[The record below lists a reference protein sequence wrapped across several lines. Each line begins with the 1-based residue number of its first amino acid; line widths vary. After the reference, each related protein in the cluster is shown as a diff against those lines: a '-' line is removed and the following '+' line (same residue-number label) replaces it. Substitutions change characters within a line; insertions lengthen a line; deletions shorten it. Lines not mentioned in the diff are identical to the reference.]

1 GASGARRAAGASGS
15 GPQITTRA
23 VLLLSVVVLLIGSYT
38 ATFRAW
44 WSARQDIA
52 ASQAERT
59 QLKGQIADLEDQ
71 KKRFN
76 DPAYIQQ
83 QARERFGWV
92 MPGEVGYR
100 VIGSDGEV
108 RGEVPTLD
116 APTEVTTDQWYD
128 KLWGSVKTAGSPKA
142 DVAPRDTT
150 GDVLEGE

>member
-1 GASGARRAAGASGS
+1 
-15 GPQITTRA
+15 
-23 VLLLSVVVLLIGSYT
+23 VLLISVVLLLIGSYT

-52 ASQAERT
+52 TSQAERAV
-59 QLKGQIADLEDQ
+59 LKRQIADLEDQ
-71 KKRFN
+71 KQRFD
-76 DPAYIQQ
+76 DPAYIKQ

-116 APTEVTTDQWYD
+116 APTEPEPQQWYD
-128 KLWGSVKTAGSPKA
+128 KLWGSVTTAGTPEA
-142 DVAPRDTT
+142 DAAPDTT
-150 GDVLEGE
+150 GDVLEDE

>member
-1 GASGARRAAGASGS
+1 M
-15 GPQITTRA
+15 
-23 VLLLSVVVLLIGSYT
+23 LLLSVVVLLIGSYT

-44 WSARQDIA
+44 WSARQDIST
-52 ASQAERT
+52 SQAERV
-59 QLKGQIADLEDQ
+59 QLTREIATLEDQ
-71 KKRFN
+71 KKRFD

-116 APTEVTTDQWYD
+116 APTEPTTEEWYD
-128 KLWGSVKTAGSPKA
+128 KLWGSVQTAGTPEA
-142 DVAPRDTT
+142 DVAPQDTT
-150 GDVLEGE
+150 GNVLEDE

>member
-1 GASGARRAAGASGS
+1 M
-15 GPQITTRA
+15 
-23 VLLLSVVVLLIGSYT
+23 LLLSVVVLLIGSYT

-44 WSARQDIA
+44 WTARQDIST
-52 ASQAERT
+52 SQAERV
-59 QLKGQIADLEDQ
+59 QLTREIATLEDQ
-71 KKRFN
+71 KKRFD

-116 APTEVTTDQWYD
+116 APTEAATEEWYD
-128 KLWGSVKTAGSPKA
+128 KLWGSVQTAGTPEA
-142 DVAPRDTT
+142 DVAPQDTT
-150 GDVLEGE
+150 GNVLEGQ